1 MTKDPELSGLLTQV
15 SKAFSG
21 TGVLSKDALYSTAK
35 RIAKRLAAE
44 GESAEKAFVRLFTGR
59 NSPGL
64 EIFKAL
70 QSAPGSSSI
79 AKKAM
84 PAPNSSGDG
93 DGLSL
98 DDMVTAHMA
107 KLPNISKG
115 AATAA
120 VINTPKGAAVYARER
135 NARLT
140 KALRG

>member
-21 TGVLSKDALYSTAK
+21 TGVLSKDALYSAAK

-59 NSPGL
+59 NSPRL
-64 EIFKAL
+64 E
-70 QSAPGSSSI
+70 SSSSV
-79 AKKAM
+79 AKKAL

>member
-1 MTKDPELSGLLTQV
+1 
-15 SKAFSG
+15 
-21 TGVLSKDALYSTAK
+21 
-35 RIAKRLAAE
+35 
-44 GESAEKAFVRLFTGR
+44 
-59 NSPGL
+59 
-64 EIFKAL
+64 
-70 QSAPGSSSI
+70 
-79 AKKAM
+79 M

-98 DDMVTAHMA
+98 DDLVTAHMA

>member
-21 TGVLSKDALYSTAK
+21 TGVLSKDALYSAAK

-64 EIFKAL
+64 
-70 QSAPGSSSI
+70 
-79 AKKAM
+79 
-84 PAPNSSGDG
+84 GDG